1 MPQNNAADEQGKSG
15 LQIKKKKKLEATL
28 KQLEEKF

>member
-1 MPQNNAADEQGKSG
+1 MQLMNRGNEDLK
-15 LQIKKKKKLEATL
+15 LKKKKLEATL

>member
-15 LQIKKKKKLEATL
+15 LQIKKKKKNWRPHLSN
-28 KQLEEKF
+28 